1 MNFDIPRNPTD
12 YVHRVGRTA
21 RKGKRGLAVSI
32 MTQFDV
38 QLILNIESVIKTKL
52 EKMEMNEKEVLNSIS
67 GITKAKKNAQIV
79 YKFIFFIV

>member
-1 MNFDIPRNPTD
+1 
-12 YVHRVGRTA
+12 
-21 RKGKRGLAVSI
+21 

-52 EKMEMNEKEVLNSIS
+52 EKFEINEKEVLNSIS

-79 YKFIFFIV
+79 